1 MTTTHSF
8 VTTCSLVIR
17 CTRPPAIS
25 PEEFGTS
32 HNIAII
38 KKNLRSQMSFTPG
51 NGISNE
57 VPSNCG
63 ISIEVSR
70 RTLPSLSCS
79 SAVVVCAFVVD
90 VLFCFCCCCCVDPV
104 LPPTSNDK
112 LRCCRFSGVV
122 AALLARDFPSG
133 NAQVHFLPPKPHY
146 WLTSVLFLV
155 SNLSPPPGFLSI
167 QLSKRNGDPV
177 ETEIRYSY
185 HVMVI
190 LQQFQ
195 ARLAV
200 VLEIFCC
207 GSAWW

>member
-38 KKNLRSQMSFTPG
+38 KKNLRSRMSFTPG

-70 RTLPSLSCS
+70 RTLPSLSSVCLRS
-79 SAVVVCAFVVD
+79 WCVLLLLTFYSAAAAASIRFFRLLRTTNCAV
-90 VLFCFCCCCCVDPV
+90 
-104 LPPTSNDK
+104 T
-112 LRCCRFSGVV
+112 G
-122 AALLARDFPSG
+122 
-133 NAQVHFLPPKPHY
+133 
-146 WLTSVLFLV
+146 FLV
-155 SNLSPPPGFLSI
+155 SLLYFW
-167 QLSKRNGDPV
+167 PV
-177 ETEIRYSY
+177 
-185 HVMVI
+185 
-190 LQQFQ
+190 
-195 ARLAV
+195 
-200 VLEIFCC
+200 IFHPAMRRFI
-207 GSAWW
+207 SSLPNHTID

>member
-1 MTTTHSF
+1 
-8 VTTCSLVIR
+8 
-17 CTRPPAIS
+17 
-25 PEEFGTS
+25 
-32 HNIAII
+32 
-38 KKNLRSQMSFTPG
+38 
-51 NGISNE
+51 
-57 VPSNCG
+57 
-63 ISIEVSR
+63 
-70 RTLPSLSCS
+70 
-79 SAVVVCAFVVD
+79 
-90 VLFCFCCCCCVDPV
+90 
-104 LPPTSNDK
+104 
-112 LRCCRFSGVV
+112 
-122 AALLARDFPSG
+122 
-133 NAQVHFLPPKPHY
+133 
-146 WLTSVLFLV
+146 LTSVLFLV